1 MSDEGTKLTSPEKW
15 VDDYGD
21 SLYYYAL
28 GRVRNPQV
36 AEEVVQETF
45 LAALKAQN
53 SFSGRSTEKTWL
65 LGILK
70 HKIIDHFRARAK
82 ENPVE
87 DVEALPDPEQSAY
100 DARGHRIV
108 TPEHW
113 GSDPL
118 NEVQL
123 NEFWSTFRKCVDAV
137 PDKLAEPFIL
147 REYEELSSQ
156 EVCSILGIS
165 ANNLW
170 VRLHRARAH
179 IRLCLEQKMYVNS
192 EVNA

>member
-1 MSDEGTKLTSPEKW
+1 MSNEEQNLTSPEQW
-15 VDDYGD
+15 VDNYGD
-21 SLYYYAL
+21 ALYYYAL
-28 GRVRNPQV
+28 GRVRNPEV

-45 LAALKAQN
+45 LAALKGKK

-70 HKIIDHFRARAK
+70 HKIIDHFRARAR

-87 DVEALPDPEQSAY
+87 DVENLPDPEQKAF
-100 DARGHRIV
+100 DKTGHRI
-108 TPEHW
+108 TPPERW
-113 GSDPL
+113 GNDPL

-123 NEFWSTFRKCVDAV
+123 NEFWSTFRQCVDGV
-137 PDKLAEPFIL
+137 PAKLAEPFIL

-179 IRLCLEQKMYVNS
+179 IRLCLEQKMYSSS
-192 EVNA
+192 EVNS